1 MSLNSIQP
9 QLSSLKSCQT
19 DISTGMDIVSEVAL
33 DLLEAQGDSIIII
46 NNCNNIRG
54 INIKNGVLL

>member
-9 QLSSLKSCQT
+9 QLSSLKTCQT

-33 DLLEAQGDSIIII
+33 DLVEAQGDFST
-46 NNCNNIRG
+46 NDRNERL
-54 INIKNGVLL
+54 GVRCDESSPED